1 MKRRL
6 ARECALKIL
15 FMVDIGKNDCYG
27 AISYVLEDAKDLP
40 QKEQTFCSKLVYGV
54 MEKKEELDRMLTGY
68 LVNWQFDRLAAIV
81 RNILRLA
88 LFEMLFL
95 DEIPA
100 VVSINEAIE
109 ITKIYQDEDA
119 SRFVNGILD
128 KILREMKADVER
140 K

>member
-6 ARECALKIL
+6 ARECALKTL
-15 FMVDIGKNDCYG
+15 FMVDIGKNDCNG
-27 AISYVLEDAKDLP
+27 AISYILEGTKDLP
-40 QKEQTFCSKLVYGV
+40 QKEQFFCRKLVYGV

-95 DEIPA
+95 DGIPA

-128 KILREMKADVER
+128 KMKRDLKADSGC
-140 K
+140 

>member
-1 MKRRL
+1 M
-6 ARECALKIL
+6 ARESALKIL
-15 FMVDIGKNDCYG
+15 FMVDIGKNEYPR
-27 AISYVLEDAKDLP
+27 AISYVLEEAKDLP
-40 QKEQTFCSKLVYGV
+40 PKEQLFCRSLVCGV
-54 MEKKEELDRMLTGY
+54 MEKKEELDRLLTAY

-109 ITKIYQDEDA
+109 ITKLYQGEEA

-128 KILREMKADVER
+128 NMKRELRADAE
-140 K
+140 KK

>member
-1 MKRRL
+1 
-6 ARECALKIL
+6 
-15 FMVDIGKNDCYG
+15 
-27 AISYVLEDAKDLP
+27 
-40 QKEQTFCSKLVYGV
+40 
-54 MEKKEELDRMLTGY
+54 MLTGY

-109 ITKIYQDEDA
+109 ITKIYQDEEA

>member
-1 MKRRL
+1 LKRRL
-6 ARECALKIL
+6 ARECALKAL
-15 FMVDIGKNDCYG
+15 FMVDVGKNDCHR
-27 AISYVLEDAKDLP
+27 AISYILEGAKGLP
-40 QKEQTFCSKLVYGV
+40 QKEHFFCSKLVYGV

-68 LVNWQFDRLAAIV
+68 LVNWQFDRLAAVV
-81 RNILRLA
+81 RNVLRLA
-88 LFEMLFL
+88 LFEILFL

-109 ITKIYQDEDA
+109 ITKIYQDEEA

-128 KILREMKADVER
+128 KMKRDLKANAER